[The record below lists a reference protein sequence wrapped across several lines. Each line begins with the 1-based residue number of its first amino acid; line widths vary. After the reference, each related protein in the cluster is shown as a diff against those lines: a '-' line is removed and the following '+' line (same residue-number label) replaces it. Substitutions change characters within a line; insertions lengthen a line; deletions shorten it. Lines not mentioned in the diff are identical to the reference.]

1 MVLIVDE
8 GSEFEAPL
16 EKVWK
21 LSEAHAKDAAKI
33 HPAGK
38 NHKTENVS
46 EYAVIQS
53 WESDMQG
60 QTIKTKIRVTRFY
73 PLGVA
78 IELLEGPVAGSK
90 FFNYYT
96 PNGNRTGVT
105 VVGDFKSPIM
115 TDENQLRQAV
125 LSFLEQA
132 FNEDSAYLRTMT

>member
-1 MVLIVDE
+1 MVHIVDA

-16 EKVWK
+16 ERVWK

-46 EYAVIQS
+46 ENAVIQS

-90 FFNYYT
+90 FFNYYI

-132 FNEDSAYLRTMT
+132 FNEDSAYLKTMT